1 MQDMQKIRVTPVITD
16 GCQERLEKI
25 ATRYGM
31 TVPSLVAQFSEALSW
46 IKPESYFAVIGE
58 IQRPEFLAARP
69 GRPSKQTH
77 PESEQTTN
85 GQPA

>member
-1 MQDMQKIRVTPVITD
+1 MQKRKVTVSLTD
-16 GCQERLEKI
+16 ACEDRLEKI

-31 TVPSLVAQFSEALSW
+31 TVPGMVAQFSEALSW

-77 PESEQTTN
+77 PETAPVVGSE
-85 GQPA
+85 G